1 MLKNLTIAVQS
12 SGRLREPSLEYLR
25 ALGLDTPTAT
35 GRMLLAPCANPRIK
49 IAFVRH
55 RDIPFYV
62 AAGRTDLG
70 IVGANIVAETE
81 LDNPVLEQL
90 DFGRCALVLAV
101 PVGGAL
107 QTLSD
112 LNNQRIATS
121 YPASLKR
128 FLEDRNIT
136 AEVIELR
143 GSVEVA
149 PHLGL
154 ADAVCDITQT
164 GATLRANKLKIIA
177 AVYES
182 NAVVIINN
190 KLMATLASP
199 TITSLLK
206 QYENLVLQPALQ

>member
-1 MLKNLTIAVQS
+1 MSKNLIIAVQN

-25 ALGLDTPTAT
+25 ALGLGIPTAT
-35 GRMLLAPCANPRIK
+35 GRMLLAPCANPLIK

-62 AAGRTDLG
+62 AAGRADLG
-70 IVGANIVAETE
+70 IVGANIVAETS
-81 LDNPVLEQL
+81 LNNPVLEQL
-90 DFGRCALVLAV
+90 NFGRCALVLAA
-101 PVGGAL
+101 PVVGAV
-107 QTLSD
+107 QTMAD

-128 FLEDRNIT
+128 FLIERNIT
-136 AEVIELR
+136 AEVVELR

-164 GATLRANKLKIIA
+164 GATLRANKLKIIG

-199 TITSLLK
+199 AITSLLK
-206 QYENLVLQPALQ
+206 QYENFILQPALQ